1 MKTKQNVAIVLL
13 ATLAGFMGGLISNQI
28 FEPRSALAQKQSSA
42 PNIVS
47 AQEFRL
53 VDSDGRIWGCFGV
66 FGDLPDAGSRQQ
78 KSEVPATQLH
88 LGRETGFQIILSS
101 GGAGGS
107 RIIMKDEK
115 NKTRTVIG
123 NTEVYMPLTRVTHR
137 RPVSSIVM
145 FDNRGRFEWSAPDS
159 IKKELGR

>member
-1 MKTKQNVAIVLL
+1 M
-13 ATLAGFMGGLISNQI
+13 
-28 FEPRSALAQKQSSA
+28 
-42 PNIVS
+42 
-47 AQEFRL
+47 
-53 VDSDGRIWGCFGV
+53 DSDGRIWGCFGV